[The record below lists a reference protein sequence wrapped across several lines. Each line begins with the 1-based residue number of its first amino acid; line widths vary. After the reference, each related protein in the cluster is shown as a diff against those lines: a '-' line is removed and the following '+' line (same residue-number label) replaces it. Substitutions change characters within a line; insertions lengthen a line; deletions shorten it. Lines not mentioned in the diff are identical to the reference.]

1 MGHYTQLVSRNV
13 NAFSETRQNPRT
25 HAHVLEKPGK
35 RLTKQDAD
43 LLLINEFGLFAIS
56 HKRKLDMR
64 TYLHSAHNQ

>member
-13 NAFSETRQNPRT
+13 NAFSETRQNQHT

-35 RLTKQDAD
+35 RLTKQDTD
-43 LLLINEFGLFAIS
+43 LLLINEFDLFAIS